1 MVGGNVRCWP
11 TAEIQER
18 PSNDALRSRSSSILQ
33 CRPFL
38 GRHSTQTSRTGGEAV
53 ARAPQIRLA
62 RAEGTLSDAF
72 GLKLALTVAP
82 VFALGAAVF
91 FVLASRSYEADAVR
105 SKTSGQFQ

>member
-1 MVGGNVRCWP
+1 
-11 TAEIQER
+11 
-18 PSNDALRSRSSSILQ
+18 
-33 CRPFL
+33 
-38 GRHSTQTSRTGGEAV
+38 
-53 ARAPQIRLA
+53 
-62 RAEGTLSDAF
+62 LSDAF